1 MRRGMQMT
9 GGGFQFTQLSKTVL
23 MALVGL
29 YVVQL
34 LAESWIGLPVIATFA
49 WLPFGAGFEPWQPF
63 TAFFLNGSPTRAF
76 FDWLFIFFI
85 LPAVEPLFTREQLK
99 RFAGFTYLGCIV
111 FGFALLLLGAVQV
124 RGAWLGIEPILAGLL
139 VLFGLSRPNATIY
152 LMFIIPIKA
161 SWVAWGSGL
170 LCLLNLLAE
179 RELGSAMWMGG
190 WLCGYAWL
198 RGGIM
203 PTIRKTLLRYKHA
216 QTKRKLAKFD
226 VIEGGRGWGT
236 SGDDDL
242 VH

>member
-1 MRRGMQMT
+1 MRRGMQIS
-9 GGGFQFTQLSKTVL
+9 GGGFQFTELSKSVL
-23 MALVGL
+23 IALVSL
-29 YVVQL
+29 YVIQL
-34 LAESWIGLPVIATFA
+34 VAESWLGLPVLSTLA

-99 RFAGFTYLGCIV
+99 RFAVFSYLGCIV
-111 FGFALLLLGAVQV
+111 FGFAMLLIGAVQV
-124 RGAWLGIEPILAGLL
+124 RGAWLGIEPLLAGLL

-226 VIEGGRGWGT
+226 VIEGGRGWGS

>member
-1 MRRGMQMT
+1 MQMT